1 MRAILL
7 NPGPVT
13 LSDGVRRAAVEADL
27 CHREPEFFD
36 LQDAVRT
43 GVPAVY
49 DLDGTEWPA
58 VLLGGSGT
66 TALEAMM
73 TSLLDQHARLL
84 VLENGVYGE
93 RLSRIAAL
101 HGIAAEAVSIGW
113 KEAWDLEAI
122 EQRLAS
128 GGVTHVAAV
137 HHETTTGR
145 LNPVAELAALC
156 ERHEAALLLDTVS
169 SYGAEAIPFDS
180 PALVACAGTANKCLH
195 GLPGLCFVVVRQ
207 LVLENAPPPRTLT
220 LHLPMWAEHQAQRST
235 PFTPPVAS
243 LLALR
248 QALAELEDQGGWRA
262 RQRRYRQLAAR
273 VRRVLEVCG
282 VSPWLPPEES
292 SCVLRSY
299 GLPDGLTYNDVHDGL
314 KLRGFVVYAG
324 QGGLGD
330 EMFRVSTMGE
340 ISDYDLSRLE
350 TALEAVFGP
359 A

>member
-13 LSDGVRRAAVEADL
+13 LSDGVRRAATETDL
-27 CHREPEFFD
+27 CHREPEYFD
-36 LQDAVRT
+36 LQDAVRA

-49 DLDGTEWPA
+49 GLDADEWPA

-66 TALEAMM
+66 TALEAMIA
-73 TSLLDQHARLL
+73 SLLGPQARLL

-93 RLSRIAAL
+93 RLSRIAEL
-101 HGIAAEAVSIGW
+101 HGIETEAVTVGW
-113 KEAWDLEAI
+113 KDAWDLEAI
-122 EQRLAS
+122 GERLS
-128 GGVTHVAAV
+128 GGRFTHVAAV

-145 LNPVAELAALC
+145 LNPVETLAGLC
-156 ERHEAALLLDTVS
+156 EQHGAGLLLDMVS

-180 PALVACAGTANKCLH
+180 PALLACAGTANKCLH
-195 GLPGLCFVVVRQ
+195 GIPGLCFVVVRQ
-207 LVLENAPPPRTLT
+207 AALEDAPPPRTLT
-220 LHLPMWAEHQAQRST
+220 LHLPMWAEHQARRST

-248 QALAELEDQGGWRA
+248 QALAELDGQGGWQA
-262 RQRRYRQLAAR
+262 RQRRYRQLAGR
-273 VRRVLEVCG
+273 VRRVLDACG

-299 GLPDGLTYNDVHDGL
+299 GLPRGLTYNDVHDGL

-340 ISDYDLSRLE
+340 ISDYDVSRLE